1 MSMFDQMPDN
11 YQFSEADIDAH
22 WELFRKEML
31 ENATLTDEE
40 EQFYRVV
47 NEAHRLSCIIKR
59 LPTMGELR
67 KYWKEQDE
75 KQKQ

>member
-1 MSMFDQMPDN
+1 MSMFNQMPDA

-31 ENATLTDEE
+31 ENATLTEEE
-40 EQFYRVV
+40 EQFYYVV
-47 NEAHRLSCIIKR
+47 NQAHRLSCRLKR

-67 KYWKEQDE
+67 KYWKEEDA
-75 KQKQ
+75 KRK